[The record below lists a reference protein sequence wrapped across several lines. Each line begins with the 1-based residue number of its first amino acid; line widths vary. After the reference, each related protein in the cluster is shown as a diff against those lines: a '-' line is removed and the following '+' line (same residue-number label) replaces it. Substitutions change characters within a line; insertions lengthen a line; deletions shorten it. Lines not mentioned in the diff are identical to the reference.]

1 MNKEKI
7 IKYGLYLIA
16 LALLI
21 YVVIDYPL
29 WNRQEQPSLQNNS
42 QYTNTA
48 QNEPVQS
55 GEVKQVNPP
64 EPIRKQPQLSGDHF
78 LDNQVT
84 FYTVSS
90 SGKKIKIEIVPC
102 KEGDRR
108 FCFGSGSIFDHKD
121 LNGTDYW
128 SLITDG
134 GYDGIGINY
143 HTKDFDEKNYNV
155 YVYDDTSNTNDAATA
170 IADNVI
176 RGNDTLPTEV
186 GQCSVT
192 KVKLVG
198 NRLQD
203 GQGGPFIKD
212 SGSKVVYTNGAYQ
225 TNYEQIPGIDNSKV
239 GDSVVLCLVLP
250 SKACAPGLDMTMDFS
265 ATNVRTGESWESLN
279 YECTGV

>member
-21 YVVIDYPL
+21 YAVIDYSL
-29 WNRQEQPSLQNNS
+29 WNRQEQSSLQNNS

-108 FCFGSGSIFDHKD
+108 FCFGGGSILDDKD
-121 LNGTDYW
+121 MNGADYW
-128 SLITDG
+128 SLITNG
-134 GYDGIGINY
+134 EYDGVGINY
-143 HTKDFDEKNYNV
+143 HTKDFGEKYYSV
-155 YVYDDTSNTNDAATA
+155 YIFDDTSNTNVAVVAV
-170 IADNVI
+170 ADYVI
-176 RGNDTLPTEV
+176 RGADMLPAEV
-186 GQCSVT
+186 GQCYMT

-198 NRLQD
+198 NRLED
-203 GQGGPFIKD
+203 INTRIAIPD
-212 SGSKVVYTNGAYQ
+212 SGSKIEYTNGTYQ

-239 GDSVVLCLVLP
+239 GDSVVLCLVATP
-250 SKACAPGLDMTMDFS
+250 KTCAPGLDMTMDLS
-265 ATNVRTGESWESLN
+265 ATNVRTGENWQSLN
-279 YECTGV
+279 YQCTGV